1 MAFGTKWTCLIFC
14 LIISLIY
21 NGKQVESELNLR
33 KFGINFGRAT
43 GIEEIFD
50 LRLRKFKE
58 KLQLDQKRRHEQEME
73 KKRNQIFQKYLLSR
87 VTGSVLTDFF
97 GRF

>member
-43 GIEEIFD
+43 AIEEILD
-50 LRLRKFKE
+50 SGLRKFQE

-73 KKRNQIFQKYLLSR
+73 KIRNQIFRKYLLSR
-87 VTGSVLTDFF
+87 VTGAVLKDFY